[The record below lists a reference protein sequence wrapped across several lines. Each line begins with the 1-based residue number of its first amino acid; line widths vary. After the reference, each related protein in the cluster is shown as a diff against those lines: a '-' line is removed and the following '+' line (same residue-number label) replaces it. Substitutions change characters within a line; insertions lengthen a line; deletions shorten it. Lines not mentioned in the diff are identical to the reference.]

1 MALLLFIV
9 AMLQAQAAPQAPPR
23 DTPKPSSARTS
34 SISGRVTDRDTGQ
47 PLRRIAIRL
56 NLGGREPMSFETAT
70 NAEGRYELT
79 DLPAGEYSASAS
91 PDEFSAGYG
100 YKTFGAVEGSLG
112 FNPAPPLVL
121 KEHRASHVREP
132 FPAAHPSGAIESV
145 TLSDGEVR
153 SHINIELRRSLA
165 ISGRVVDEFGDPVV
179 GITVRTSS
187 AYGRPYAS
195 QRSRTTDDRGMFR
208 VFGLGSG
215 RYVVCAQ
222 IYQRHPS
229 RNTTI
234 AIAEFV
240 TTCYPS
246 ALDEAEGHMVT
257 LSGSD
262 VEGIEIRM
270 RRRRLLSISGIAL
283 DSTGAVAQSAAITF
297 HRFERSGGSSGTT
310 NSSDGQFRFTGL
322 VPGDYA
328 VEASLAGVTAA
339 GAPSAA
345 VKERGYARVTLAE
358 DHVTDLVVSLRP
370 PANLQGRLVFEDGP
384 PPSGSVGALTVTAWP
399 ETGRFHTPIRPAR
412 VENDLSFTL
421 NGLSGR
427 LRLSVPSLPRGWVLK
442 SIRYKGIDIT
452 EAATE
457 FVTDPAQQVEI
468 VLTTRPAIVSGSV
481 TDDTGGPAAGACVLL
496 LSTVPTQPVSA
507 VYGRTAMITRDG
519 RFTLPGVAAGDYLL
533 VTIPCPQ
540 YEALRQ
546 RGAQTETLVKHA
558 ERVTLVEND
567 RLTMSL
573 RLVTLPEK

>member
-1 MALLLFIV
+1 VSPMLPALLLGV
-9 AMLQAQAAPQAPPR
+9 LLASQEAQPSPPPPTR
-23 DTPKPSSARTS
+23 GTAILRGQ
-34 SISGRVTDRDTGQ
+34 ITDADTGVPIPRAVITARLFTRDSAQ
-47 PLRRIAIRL
+47 IAIQNVADVEGRFELL
-56 NLGGREPMSFETAT
+56 NLAAGGYQVSATA
-70 NAEGRYELT
+70 G
-79 DLPAGEYSASAS
+79 
-91 PDEFSAGYG
+91 
-100 YKTFGAVEGSLG
+100 
-112 FNPAPPLVL
+112 
-121 KEHRASHVREP
+121 EHRASHVREP

-145 TLSDGEVR
+145 MLSDGEVR
-153 SHINIELRRSLA
+153 SNINIALRRSLA
-165 ISGRVVDEFGDPVV
+165 ISGRVVDEFGDPLV
-179 GITVRTSS
+179 GITMRVS
-187 AYGRPYAS
+187 AALGRPYAS

-208 VFGLGSG
+208 VFGLASG

-222 IYQRHPS
+222 IYQHHPS

-234 AIAEFV
+234 AIADRFV
-240 TTCYPS
+240 STCYPS
-246 ALDEAEGHMVT
+246 ALDETEGQVVT
-257 LSGSD
+257 VSGSD

-283 DSTGAVAQSAAITF
+283 DSTGVVAQSAAITF
-297 HRFERSGGSSGTT
+297 HRFERTGGSSGTT

-328 VEASLAGVTAA
+328 VEASLGGVTTA

-345 VKERGYARVTLAE
+345 VKERGYAPVTLAE
-358 DHVTDLVVSLRP
+358 DHVTDLVVSMRP

-384 PPSGSVGALTVTAWP
+384 PPSDSVGALTVTAWP

-452 EAATE
+452 ETATE
-457 FVTDPAQQVEI
+457 FVTDPGQQVEI
-468 VLTTRPAIVSGSV
+468 VLTTRLAIVSGSV

-496 LSTVPTQPVSA
+496 LSTVPTQPVSG
-507 VYGRTAMITRDG
+507 VYGRTPMAVVTRDG

-533 VTIPCPQ
+533 VTLPCPQ

-546 RGAQTETLVKHA
+546 RGAKTDTLAKHA
-558 ERVTLVEND
+558 ERVMLVEND
-567 RLTMSL
+567 RLTMNL
-573 RLVTLPEK
+573 RVVTLPDVR